1 MKNKLFHIIFLC
13 VILLISSCA
22 KRGIDRGT
30 ILPDKN
36 FHLFLLAGQSNM
48 AGRGVISAEDSI
60 INPKILMLNK
70 EYKWVPAVDPI
81 HYDKSSAGVGL
92 AKSFA
97 LELLKNDS
105 NITIG
110 LVPAACGGSPISSWA
125 PGQYHDQTKSYPYDD
140 AIVRT
145 KKAMEY
151 GFLKGI
157 LWHQGESD
165 SNPQNAIEYQE
176 KLKTL
181 IENFRSDFRMK
192 YLPFIIGQL
201 GQFPGRSWS
210 EFRKLVNEAQISVSV
225 EMKNVSFVSSDDLTS
240 NPDSVH
246 FNSKSL
252 KVFGKGYANSYLDLE
267 D

>member
-1 MKNKLFHIIFLC
+1 
-13 VILLISSCA
+13 
-22 KRGIDRGT
+22 
-30 ILPDKN
+30 
-36 FHLFLLAGQSNM
+36 
-48 AGRGVISAEDSI
+48 
-60 INPKILMLNK
+60 MLNK

-97 LELLKNDS
+97 LELLKNDYT
-105 NITIG
+105 ITIG

-165 SNPQNAIEYQE
+165 SNPQNAILY
-176 KLKTL
+176 KDRLRNL
-181 IENFRSDFRMK
+181 INKFRADLNVK
-192 YLPFIIGQL
+192 DVPFIIGQL
-201 GQFPGRSWS
+201 GNFPGRPWS
-210 EFRKLVNEAQISVSV
+210 ESRKLVNKAQISVSE

-252 KVFGKGYANSYLDLE
+252 KVFGKRYAKAYLELKE
-267 D
+267 